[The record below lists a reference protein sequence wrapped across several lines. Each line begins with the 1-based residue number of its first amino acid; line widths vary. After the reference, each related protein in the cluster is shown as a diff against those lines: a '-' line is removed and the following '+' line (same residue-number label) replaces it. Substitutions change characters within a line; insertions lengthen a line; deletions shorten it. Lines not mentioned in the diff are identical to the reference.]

1 MLGRK
6 DFTREETDSAKAS
19 VAQQLAA
26 FRKLRNPGELEPVF
40 FNAAVL
46 ALDRRFVHR
55 VRMVTGKGGTPLNEL
70 ELLTTALMEHD
81 GVFTT
86 DSVIRY
92 DASAAVVGLAPG
104 DRVALTAQQFGDLAD
119 GVFAELAEKFSE

>member
-6 DFTREETDSAKAS
+6 DFSREETDSAKAS

-55 VRMVTGKGGTPLNEL
+55 VRMVTGKDGTPLNEL
-70 ELLTTALMEHD
+70 ELIADSLMNN
-81 GVFTT
+81 
-86 DSVIRY
+86 DSVLRGNTVIKY
-92 DASAAVVGLAPG
+92 EPGNSVLELKVG
-104 DRVALTAQQFGDLAD
+104 DRIALTADQFERLAAAVFVVLAD
-119 GVFAELAEKFSE
+119 KFS